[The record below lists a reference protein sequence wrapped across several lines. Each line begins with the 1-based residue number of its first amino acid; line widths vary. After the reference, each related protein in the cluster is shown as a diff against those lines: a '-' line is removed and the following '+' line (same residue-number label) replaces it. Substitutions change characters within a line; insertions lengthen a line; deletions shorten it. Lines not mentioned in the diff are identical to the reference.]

1 MRRHL
6 AAFTVLSLFAAL
18 PAAAHETTSAA
29 AAGIMSVVVGK
40 ANIVRLTR
48 DAGVVLVANPGI
60 ADVAI
65 ESPRLIFVIGR
76 SPGETN
82 LYVLDGNGREM
93 VNTEVVV
100 TPNSDRHVTVNRG
113 TKEVTLSCARRC
125 GEVVV
130 LAKAGAGAAGGAGQA
145 GAPAPR

>member
-29 AAGIMSVVVGK
+29 DRTSINVAVSK

-48 DAGVVLVANPGI
+48 DAGVVLVANPRI

-76 SPGETN
+76 TVGETN
-82 LYVLDGNGREM
+82 LYVFDGTGREM
-93 VNTEVVV
+93 VNADVVV

-125 GEVVV
+125 GEVVA
-130 LAKAGAGAAGGAGQA
+130 LAKAGGAGQG